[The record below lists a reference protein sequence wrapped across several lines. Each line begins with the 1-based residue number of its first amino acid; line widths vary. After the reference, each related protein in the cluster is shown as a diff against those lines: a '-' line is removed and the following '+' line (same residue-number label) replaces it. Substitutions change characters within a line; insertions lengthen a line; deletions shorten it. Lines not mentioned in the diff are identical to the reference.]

1 MGYIDKTSQTVTA
14 HFTKRGRELLAN
26 ALSGV
31 TDDSYIITQFALGD
45 DEIDYS
51 LYDESLSANFRG
63 RVIEN
68 MPLLESFVNQEELMN
83 YYITDAPDIAL
94 ASTISNIP
102 AQITLQ
108 GQGDIVD
115 VIPLTEN
122 FSFFNEET
130 QQMQDWEL
138 YTFTLGH
145 DNMIEMYDVNNPPL
159 SDFTFVI
166 SEQGSPPEGTPPI
179 ANFNHQAV

>member
-1 MGYIDKTSQTVTA
+1 MGYIDKTTQTVTA

-68 MPLLESFVNQEELMN
+68 MPLIEGFLNQQEIMN
-83 YYITDAPDIAL
+83 YFMTDAPEMAIAFEL
-94 ASTISNIP
+94 SNIP
-102 AQITLQ
+102 GQVVLE
-108 GQGDIVD
+108 GQGDMIVIAPTTD
-115 VIPLTEN
+115 N
-122 FSFFNEET
+122 FDGVEEY
-130 QQMQDWEL
+130 E
-138 YTFTLGH
+138 FVLGH
-145 DNMIEMYDVNNPPL
+145 DNISELYNPDTPPT
-159 SDFTFVI
+159 SDFTFLI
-166 SEQGSPPEGTPPI
+166 SEQGSSPEGTPPI
-179 ANFNHQAV
+179 ANFNHQAL